1 MIKPKIIAV
10 DFDGTLVENAYP
22 NVGELKLNAKTVI
35 NKLKKEGFKI
45 IINTCRSGIFEGR
58 VYEFLEEQGI
68 EYDYINSNLPT
79 QIEYFKQDCRK
90 ISADIYI
97 DDKNLGGTP
106 DDWNVIYELVHKQIE
121 YEQNSN
127 N

>member
-1 MIKPKIIAV
+1 MLKPKILAI
-10 DFDGTLVENAYP
+10 DFDGTIVENAYP
-22 NVGELKLNAKTVI
+22 NVGTLKPNAKTVI
-35 NKLKKEGFKI
+35 NKLKQEGFKI

-97 DDKNLGGTP
+97 DDKNLGGVP
-106 DDWNVIYELVHKQIE
+106 EDWNVIYELIHKQIE
-121 YEQNSN
+121 HEQNSN